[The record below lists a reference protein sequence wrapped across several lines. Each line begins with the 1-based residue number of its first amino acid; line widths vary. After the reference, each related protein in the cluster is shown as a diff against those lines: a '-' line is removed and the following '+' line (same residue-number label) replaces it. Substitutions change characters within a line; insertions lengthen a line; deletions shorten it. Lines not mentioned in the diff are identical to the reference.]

1 MLRNSF
7 GSKRGKVKDMG
18 ENLVMSFATLC
29 SSPNGIQFIKP
40 RRVRGPGHEACVWGK
55 GRHIQCAGGKN
66 RKKDQLA
73 KPRLR

>member
-1 MLRNSF
+1 
-7 GSKRGKVKDMG
+7 MG
-18 ENLVMSFATLC
+18 FVTLC

-40 RRVRGPGHEACVWGK
+40 RGVREPGHEACLEGQ
-55 GRHIQCAGGKN
+55 GRNIQCAGGKK